1 MEGLSERMHVFTSTR
16 ESRLG
21 PRPIRPSRNQL
32 EVATSNNTPTA
43 KGVALDHRLE
53 TAARL
58 IPFFC
63 DALGAIDHRCDLAA

>member
-32 EVATSNNTPTA
+32 TIAASDETVTA
-43 KGVALDHRLE
+43 KGVTLDHRLE
-53 TAARL
+53 TAARFF
-58 IPFFC
+58 PFFR
-63 DALGAIDHRCDLAA
+63 DAVGAIDHRCDLAA